1 MKVQTTREKHTISK
15 YRHEIQSSLH
25 KTLTHDGNQ
34 KPSSKGKTKSIR
46 MCSIMCDEV
55 RNPSEREDT
64 RNNQGPLQDLNGYKL
79 LSMLFLTQSSSLDF
93 STRETLEFNC
103 YLSDDWN
110 KARGKSKELCPRA
123 NVCTLDV
130 VKSVNRNPVITG
142 GMWNLGGECAIRVS
156 EMVEPCLWLQQDHQ
170 IWPLLLLPQL
180 SCSGGS

>member
-1 MKVQTTREKHTISK
+1 LRLKHNDIKTQAIERGSINLKMKVQTTREKHTISK

-79 LSMLFLTQSSSLDF
+79 LSMLF
-93 STRETLEFNC
+93 
-103 YLSDDWN
+103 
-110 KARGKSKELCPRA
+110 
-123 NVCTLDV
+123 
-130 VKSVNRNPVITG
+130 
-142 GMWNLGGECAIRVS
+142 
-156 EMVEPCLWLQQDHQ
+156 
-170 IWPLLLLPQL
+170 
-180 SCSGGS
+180 